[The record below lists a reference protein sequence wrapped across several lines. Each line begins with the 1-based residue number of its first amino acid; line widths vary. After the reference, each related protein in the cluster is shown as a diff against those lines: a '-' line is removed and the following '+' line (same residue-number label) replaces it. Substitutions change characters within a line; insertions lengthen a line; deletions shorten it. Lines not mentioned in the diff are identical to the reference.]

1 MNWRTAS
8 QEVGKQLLN
17 IAVAGLVFAL
27 LQPLVQQELTL
38 ELIAVAAL
46 WYFLFTLAGT
56 LFVAIGG
63 KDGR

>member
-17 IAVAGLVFAL
+17 IAVAGLVFVL
-27 LQPLVQQELTL
+27 LQPFVHRELTI

-46 WYFLFTLAGT
+46 
-56 LFVAIGG
+56 
-63 KDGR
+63 